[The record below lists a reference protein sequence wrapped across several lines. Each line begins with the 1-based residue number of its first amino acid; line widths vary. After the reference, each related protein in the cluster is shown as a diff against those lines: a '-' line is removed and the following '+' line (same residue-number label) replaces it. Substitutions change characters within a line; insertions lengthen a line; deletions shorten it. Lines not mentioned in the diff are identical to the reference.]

1 MENCKNFTNIG
12 FTKYTIYGR
21 VTSFYVRR
29 SGNQL
34 FKLLSGEES
43 GKEESLNISKHFPKT
58 ALEINRLMIPAEVIL
73 LFHKAV
79 VDVAYQ

>member
-12 FTKYTIYGR
+12 FTKYTIYGQ
-21 VTSFYVRR
+21 VISFYVRR

-43 GKEESLNISKHFPKT
+43 GKEENMSISNYT
-58 ALEINRLMIPAEVIL
+58 IPQT
-73 LFHKAV
+73 
-79 VDVAYQ
+79 DT

>member
-21 VTSFYVRR
+21 VTSFYVCRF
-29 SGNQL
+29 GNQL

-43 GKEESLNISKHFPKT
+43 GKEESLNISKLNIFP
-58 ALEINRLMIPAEVIL
+58 RQ
-73 LFHKAV
+73 H
-79 VDVAYQ
+79 